1 MSLKIGIVGL
11 PNVGKS
17 TLFNALTKSNLAA
30 AENYPFCTIE
40 PNTGVVPV
48 PDARLQKLADIV
60 KTNVIIPATVEFVDI
75 AGLVAGAHKGEGLG
89 NQFLAHI
96 REVDAI
102 VMVVRAFADENIIHV
117 SGAINPKRDIDII
130 TLELIL
136 ADLQTVDKLL
146 NGLEKDRKSG
156 DKTAVLQYKAIDL
169 LKTALDDGKRADSVK
184 LTDEEAEA
192 IKHIQLMTLKPIL
205 YVGNVAEAD
214 VTKNPTDL
222 GLPTEAMLI
231 SAKVEAEL
239 SALSDDE
246 QVEYLASLGLN
257 ESGLTRLVH
266 QAYETLG
273 LQYYFTAGPK
283 EVRAWTIHQ
292 GWLAPQAAG
301 VIHTDF
307 TKGFIRAEVMSYA
320 DLIAAGSEARVKEQ
334 GKLRI
339 EGKEYVMREGDVVH
353 FRVGG

>member
-1 MSLKIGIVGL
+1 MALKIGIVGL

-30 AENYPFCTIE
+30 AANFPFCTIE

-48 PDARLQKLADIV
+48 PDARLQVLADIV
-60 KTNVIIPATVEFVDI
+60 KTDKIIPATVEFVDI

-89 NQFLAHI
+89 NKFLAHI
-96 REVDAI
+96 REVDAL
-102 VMVVRAFADENIIHV
+102 VMVVRAFKDENIIHV
-117 SGAINPKRDIDII
+117 TGKIDPKSDIEII

-146 NGLEKDRKSG
+146 TGLEKDRKPA
-156 DKTAVLQYKAIDL
+156 DKSASIQFEAIS
-169 LKTALDDGKRADSVK
+169 KIKSALDGGLRADQAK
-184 LTDEEAEA
+184 LSEEEAGS

-214 VTKNPTDL
+214 VNKSPIDL
-222 GLPTEAMLI
+222 ELPMEAILI
-231 SAKVEAEL
+231 SAQVESELVSLTDAE
-239 SALSDDE
+239 
-246 QVEYLASLGLN
+246 QTEYLASLGLK
-257 ESGLTRLVH
+257 ESGLTRLIH
-266 QAYETLG
+266 QAYVTLG

-283 EVRAWTIHQ
+283 EVRAWTIHN
-292 GWLAPQAAG
+292 GWTAPQAAG

-307 TKGFIRAEVMSYA
+307 EKGFIRAEVMSYGNLVTA
-320 DLIAAGSEARVKEQ
+320 RSEQKVKEQ

-339 EGKEYVMREGDVVH
+339 EGKDYVVQEGDVIH
-353 FRVGG
+353 FRVSG

>member
-40 PNTGVVPV
+40 PNTGAVPV
-48 PDARLQKLADIV
+48 PEMRLQVLADIV

-89 NQFLAHI
+89 NKFLAHI

-102 VMVVRAFADENIIHV
+102 VMVVRAFSDENIIHV
-117 SGAINPKRDIDII
+117 SDTIDPKRDIEII

-146 NGLEKDRKSG
+146 VGLERDRKSG
-156 DKTAVLQYKAIDL
+156 EKAAVMQYQVLDKI
-169 LKTALDDGKRADSVK
+169 KTALDGEKRADSVK
-184 LTDEEAEA
+184 LSDEESVA

-205 YVGNVAEAD
+205 YVGNVAESN
-214 VTKNPTDL
+214 VTKNPSEL
-222 GLPTEAMLI
+222 ELPSEALLI

-239 SALSDDE
+239 TELSENE
-246 QVEYLASLGLN
+246 QAEYLASLGLHQ
-257 ESGLTRLVH
+257 SGLTRLIH
-266 QAYETLG
+266 QAYATLG

-283 EVRAWTIHQ
+283 EVRAWTIKK
-292 GWLAPQAAG
+292 GWTAPQAAG

-307 TKGFIRAEVMSYA
+307 TKGFIRAEVVSYA
-320 DLIAAGSEARVKEQ
+320 DLISYGSEAKVKDA

-339 EGKEYVMREGDVVH
+339 EGKEYIVQEGDVIH
-353 FRVGG
+353 FRVSS